1 MVAGSRAGVGLL
13 CQQKSQCGGE
23 EARAM
28 PASATILLAAL
39 GWGWA
44 PALEGCR
51 CRDAHSQS
59 VVLRFGL
66 LVRAGCVS
74 FSCVPQCGG
83 TWGWGTGQTGAL

>member
-1 MVAGSRAGVGLL
+1 
-13 CQQKSQCGGE
+13 
-23 EARAM
+23 M

-74 FSCVPQCGG
+74 FSCVPQCRG